1 MSYSNSKYLSQ
12 DQLFELLAD
21 FDDSEYI
28 EIIYIRYR
36 QRQEIH
42 TLEKISFSNLKELI
56 FNALD
61 EGHIF
66 GGDIQINLPR
76 LSQKLIGHHDGI
88 FWLEAL

>member
-21 FDDSEYI
+21 FDDTEDI

-42 TLEKISFSNLKELI
+42 TLEKISFNNLKELI
-56 FNALD
+56 VNALD

-66 GGDIQINLPR
+66 GGDIQINLLG

-88 FWLEAL
+88 FWLAAL